1 MSAPDQAS
9 VVLFTL
15 QALKEEGSWCGETH
29 VQKTLYMCQEIVGA
43 PSKFKFILYK
53 HGPYSFELSEC
64 LQGLIADDLILMQ
77 TRPPYGPSLAMS
89 DEAHSLA
96 ADIDQDGKLSASIRF
111 MSKKLGRKGVA
122 ELEKLA
128 TATYV
133 NRKFGSKFLHRG
145 ARANFDLPQDAR
157 SRRGSPAGVHGS
169 GDHRGGSGA
178 PGRCVIPKL

>member
-133 NRKFGSKFLHRG
+133 NRKFGSNLSIEERARILTSLKTHVPIEG
-145 ARANFDLPQDAR
+145 ARQAFAEVETIEEEAAR
-157 SRRGSPAGVHGS
+157 RA
-169 GDHRGGSGA
+169 A
-178 PGRCVIPKL
+178 A